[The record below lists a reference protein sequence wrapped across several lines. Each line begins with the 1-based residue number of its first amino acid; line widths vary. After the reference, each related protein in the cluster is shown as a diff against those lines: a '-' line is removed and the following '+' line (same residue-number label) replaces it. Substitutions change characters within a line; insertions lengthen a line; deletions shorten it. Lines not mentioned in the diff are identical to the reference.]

1 MHALIWLAAAAGSTA
16 LEPVIVTATRTVSP
30 AGEVLA
36 SVDLIPRDDLDRLP
50 AADLGD
56 ALRFVPGVEV
66 ARLGG
71 PGQQTSLFLR
81 GTESNHVLVLLDGLR
96 MNPGTIGTA
105 AIQNVAPE
113 FVERVEV
120 VKGPRSTL
128 YGSDAIGGVINI
140 ITRRGAAQPDS
151 VQAGFGEY
159 DTRSASF
166 SAGIGGERAEASLA
180 ASWLDSAGFPTRT
193 GDATDRGYENTSLT
207 AYARTGAGPVDLS
220 LSAWYASGTSEY
232 SDFFVTPVD
241 QDFENTALA
250 LSADFEPTATWSSK
264 FTVAHA
270 VDDLVQNQSAD
281 FLDTRRNTIDWQND
295 FAISGAQTITAGVL
309 WQDEQADAVSFG
321 APYASG
327 TTTSQFYLQDQADF
341 GTHRFLLGA
350 AYTDHEIFG
359 GHPTWNAEYGFA
371 FGAGS
376 QITVAA
382 GTAFRAPDA
391 TDLYGFGGNRG
402 LEPEQSQSFEVSWR
416 QAIGE
421 RQSFSVTAF
430 RNDIDELIEFVVTD
444 PVTFDGENRN
454 VRKAR
459 IDGVEAAWHYEGQRW
474 GARAAATLQDPRDRT
489 AGARLLRRA
498 RENYT
503 AAIARRIGDG
513 HEVAIDLLYAGA
525 RRDFGFPSQ
534 TALPGVLAG
543 QPVDQGRIQRTLYI
557 HRANREPVRRGLRAG
572 KRLQHHGPQRLR
584 RAALRISL
592 KGGAWVIACRRST
605 REPGTTARPASATA
619 VACPRTAPGSRPTV
633 AWTRRTAR
641 SA

>member
-1 MHALIWLAAAAGSTA
+1 MNALILLAAAAGSPA
-16 LEPVIVTATRTVSP
+16 LEPVIVTATRTESP

-36 SVDLIPRDDLDRLP
+36 SVDLVLRDDLVRTP

-81 GTESNHVLVLLDGLR
+81 GTESNHVLVLVDGLR

-140 ITRRGAAQPDS
+140 ITRRGADQADS
-151 VQAGFGEY
+151 VQAGYGDY
-159 DTRSASF
+159 DTQSASF
-166 SAGIGGERAEASLA
+166 SAGIGGERAEASIA

-193 GDATDRGYENTSLT
+193 GDDTDRGYENTSFT
-207 AYARTGAGPVDLS
+207 AFARAGAGPVDLS

-250 LSADFEPTATWSSK
+250 LTANFAPSEAWSSK

-270 VDDLVQNQSAD
+270 IDDLEQNQSAD
-281 FLDTRRNTIDWQND
+281 FLDTKRNTIDWQND
-295 FAISGAQTITAGVL
+295 FALSEAQTLTAGVL
-309 WQDEQADAVSFG
+309 WQDEEADAESFG
-321 APYASG
+321 APYAAD
-327 TTTSQFYLQDQADF
+327 TTTNQFYLQDQAVF
-341 GTHRFLLGA
+341 GPHRLLLGA
-350 AYTDHEIFG
+350 AYTDHETFG
-359 GHPTWNAEYGFA
+359 GHATWNAEYGLA
-371 FGAGS
+371 FGAGTLFT
-376 QITVAA
+376 IAA

-391 TDLYGFGGNRG
+391 TDLYGFGGNPG
-402 LEPEQSQSFEVSWR
+402 LDPEESQSFEASWR

-421 RQSFSVTAF
+421 RQSFSLTAF

-444 PVTFDGENRN
+444 PSTFDGENRN
-454 VRKAR
+454 VAEAR
-459 IDGVEAAWHYEGQRW
+459 IEGVEAAWHYDGERW

-489 AGARLLRRA
+489 TDARLLRRA
-498 RENYT
+498 SENYT
-503 AAIARRIGDG
+503 AAIARRFGDG
-513 HEVAIDLLYAGA
+513 HEIALDLLYAGE
-525 RRDFGFPSQ
+525 RRDFGFPSPVV
-534 TALPGVLAG
+534 LPAYWLANLSAKVAFSERFTLVARMENLFDEDYELASG
-543 QPVDQGRIQRTLYI
+543 FNTMGRS
-557 HRANREPVRRGLRAG
+557 VFG
-572 KRLQHHGPQRLR
+572 
-584 RAALRISL
+584 ALRYEF
-592 KGGAWVIACRRST
+592 R
-605 REPGTTARPASATA
+605 
-619 VACPRTAPGSRPTV
+619 
-633 AWTRRTAR
+633 
-641 SA
+641 